1 MYTNIQ
7 IHSFTH
13 THNEYSLEELML
25 KLKLKLRYF
34 GHLMWRAD
42 SLEKTLMLGKVE
54 GRRRRGQEKM
64 RWFDG
69 ITNTVDLSEQTLG
82 DSGQG
87 SLVCCSPWGCKE
99 SDTLLSNWTTM
110 TATHIHTHR
119 HTHTHTHWETGSGEE
134 RSVSHCSSLES
145 QTWPVW
151 GGGNKNFILHGRLKF
166 QYWTHFWQLKD
177 ERVC

>member
-13 THNEYSLEELML
+13 THNEYSSEELML

-119 HTHTHTHWETGSGEE
+119 HTHRHTHTHTHTLRDWERRRKKCLPLLIFRITDLACVRRWEQKLYITRQTE
-134 RSVSHCSSLES
+134 VSVLDSFLA
-145 QTWPVW
+145 T
-151 GGGNKNFILHGRLKF
+151 
-166 QYWTHFWQLKD
+166 
-177 ERVC
+177 